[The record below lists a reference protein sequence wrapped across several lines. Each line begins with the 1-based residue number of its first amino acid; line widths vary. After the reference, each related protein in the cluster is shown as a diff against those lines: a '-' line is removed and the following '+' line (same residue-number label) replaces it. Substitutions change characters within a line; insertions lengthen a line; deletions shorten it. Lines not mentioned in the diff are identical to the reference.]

1 MCWICTTQGYAIV
14 IFSSEKTSAYSE
26 NIGKDDVD
34 TSEEKTLSLSFNLN
48 IAMEVDA
55 QNVHLPGDLGILE
68 LIDKQI
74 NFRTQELWHEK
85 KNKEQTC

>member
-1 MCWICTTQGYAIV
+1 MLSMLLRILRINQNVINENNDKDAIV

-34 TSEEKTLSLSFNLN
+34 TSEEKTLSFSFDLN

-55 QNVHLPGDLGILE
+55 QMCIYPEI
-68 LIDKQI
+68 
-74 NFRTQELWHEK
+74 
-85 KNKEQTC
+85 